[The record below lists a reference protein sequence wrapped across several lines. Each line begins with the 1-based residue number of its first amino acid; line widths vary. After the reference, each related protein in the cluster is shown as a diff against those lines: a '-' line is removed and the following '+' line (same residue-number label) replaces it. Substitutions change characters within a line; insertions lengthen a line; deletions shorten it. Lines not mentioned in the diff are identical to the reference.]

1 MRQSRGMR
9 PARKIAMI
17 VVAGAA
23 LLGMFVGA
31 TPAEAWTVTPKS
43 SPGSVYEPL
52 YYIHCNSTSSPSLGV
67 EGVQTSASPA
77 YSGPEKVAAAV
88 YLYKMTSSG
97 GWSLIG
103 SQALGWSWTRVGY
116 GSVSF
121 RAASWSLGSHGYYT
135 AVVQVQW
142 WNEYGGFLGE
152 ATIRP
157 SQRDDFTAYNAWYGW
172 PAYCYA

>member
-1 MRQSRGMR
+1 MR
-9 PARKIAMI
+9 PAGKIAMI
-17 VVAGAA
+17 VVVGAA
-23 LLGMFVGA
+23 LLGMLLGA
-31 TPAEAWTVTPKS
+31 APADAATVTPKG

-52 YYIHCNSTSSPSLGV
+52 YYIHCNSSSSPSLWV
-67 EGVQTSASPA
+67 EGVQTWASPA
-77 YSGPEKVAAAV
+77 YSGPQKVGAGV

-97 GWSLIG
+97 GWTLVG
-103 SQALGWSWTRVGY
+103 SQALGAGWTQVGY
-116 GSVSF
+116 GAVSF

-142 WNEYGGFLGE
+142 LNQYGGFLGD

-157 SQRDDFTAYNAWYGW
+157 SQPGDFTAYNAWYGW